1 MRVLFCG
8 GGTAGHVNP
17 ALAVA
22 QTVMRNSS
30 ENRVA
35 YVTTLKGIENELVEF
50 KKYPIDVSGL
60 KKGLSFKN
68 ISILFKQMKAIE
80 RCKEI
85 ICEFRPDIIFGTGG
99 YATFPVVVAG
109 KRLGIKTVVHESNAL
124 PGKAIK
130 HLEKKVDR
138 VFVNFEESKEYF
150 KCKSKIVHTGN
161 PLRKSIEFSKSEA
174 RKQLDIKHNFVIVC
188 TSGSLGSQRVNSA
201 AISLIENLISN
212 RKDILFIWSTGKN
225 EYERAISELR
235 RRKIENLDNVIIRDY
250 YQGMPTILSSADLVI
265 SRAGAMTIS
274 ELAYLKKATILVPS
288 PNVAN
293 NHQYINARALELSRA
308 ATVITE
314 DRLYTLFDTVKE
326 LLSNEKKRK
335 DLEENIG
342 KYAICDANK
351 IIYGQLAELILN

>member
-22 QTVMRNSS
+22 QTVLRNSC

-68 ISILFKQMKAIE
+68 ISILFKQMRAIE

-85 ICEFRPDIIFGTGG
+85 IHEFRPDIIFGTGG

-109 KRLGIKTVVHESNAL
+109 NRLGIKTVVHESNAL

-150 KCKSKIVHTGN
+150 NCKSKIVHTGN
-161 PLRKSIEFSKSEA
+161 PLRKSIEISKSDA
-174 RKQLDIKHNFVIVC
+174 RKELDIIHKFVVVC

-201 AISLIENLISN
+201 AISLIENLICN

-225 EYERAISELR
+225 EYERAYSELKKR
-235 RRKIENLDNVIIRDY
+235 RLESLDNVIICDY
-250 YQGMPTILSSADLVI
+250 YQSLPTILSSADLVI

-274 ELAYLKKATILVPS
+274 ELAYLNKASILVPS

-293 NHQYINARALELSRA
+293 NHQYVNARALELSGA
-308 ATVITE
+308 AIIITE
-314 DRLYTLFDTVKE
+314 DRLYTLTDTVKE
-326 LLSNEKKRK
+326 LLSNENMRLT
-335 DLEENIG
+335 LENNIG
-342 KYAICDANK
+342 KYAISDANK
-351 IIYGQLAELILN
+351 IIYNQLTELVCH